1 MKKLILFFITL
12 TKFINISNASFPIT
26 ENNTVLTTTNFDID
40 HGDDDDDKPD
50 WSESLWSESL
60 LFQLLIL
67 LVSGFVLYKGLKT
80 GGGRGEI
87 TLDG

>member
-12 TKFINISNASFPIT
+12 TTFINISNASFPIT

-40 HGDDDDDKPD
+40 HGDDDDKPD
-50 WSESLWSESL
+50 WSESL

-67 LVSGFVLYKGLKT
+67 LASGFVLYKGLKT